1 MKKYFAALF
10 AAVMLLTGCSGGPG
24 QPLSTDFNE
33 PWSGAPSSQISGDP
47 SSEISEGAD
56 NPGGS
61 DASGGGSD
69 SEDPKPD
76 IVNAARNIWLF
87 GEKIS
92 LPCRFEELG
101 EDLSLGEKHFYEL
114 KGNLIAFLCYKGEI
128 IGEVILEDCTKD
140 DPNKPAKR
148 VIQLALG
155 DAEEYPV
162 KTEGWYSNEIYLDV
176 LGITMNSSLDDI
188 RAVLGE
194 PTSESGPKA
203 KHIVIYKEEDGK
215 YIEFT
220 FKGDEMV
227 EFVITNKGNND

>member
-1 MKKYFAALF
+1 MKKYFAAF
-10 AAVMLLTGCSGGPG
+10 IAAVMLLTGCSGDPG
-24 QPLSTDFNE
+24 QPSSTVFNE
-33 PWSGAPSSQISGDP
+33 PWSGDPSSQISGGE
-47 SSEISEGAD
+47 SSQISGGAE
-56 NPGGS
+56 NSGGS
-61 DASGGGSD
+61 DESGGGSD

-76 IVNAARNIWLF
+76 IVNAAQNVWLF

-101 EDLSLGEKHFYEL
+101 EDFSLGEKHFYEL
-114 KGNLIAFLCYKGEI
+114 KGNLFAFLCYKGET
-128 IGEVILEDCTKD
+128 IGEVLLENCTKD

-162 KTEGWYSNEIYLDV
+162 KTEGWYSEEIYLDV

-194 PTSESGPKA
+194 PTSESGSKL
-203 KHIVIYKEEDGK
+203 KRLVIYKEDDGK

>member
-1 MKKYFAALF
+1 MKKCFAALV
-10 AAVMLLTGCSGGPG
+10 AAVMLFTGCSGDPG
-24 QPLSTDFNE
+24 QPSSTVFNG
-33 PWSGAPSSQISGDP
+33 PWDQSSRISDSGGESSQISG
-47 SSEISEGAD
+47 GAE

-61 DASGGGSD
+61 DVSGSD
-69 SEDPKPD
+69 SNSEDPKPD
-76 IVNAARNIWLF
+76 IVNAAKNVWLF
-87 GEKIS
+87 GKKIP

-101 EDLSLGEKHFYEL
+101 EDFSLGEEHFYEL
-114 KGNLIAFLCYKGEI
+114 KDDLIAFLCYKGEI
-128 IGEVILEDCTKD
+128 IGEVILDECTKD

-155 DAEEYPV
+155 DAKEYPV
-162 KTEGWYSNEIYLDV
+162 ETEGWYSEEIYLDV

-194 PTSESGPKA
+194 PTSESGPKT
-203 KHIVIYKEEDGK
+203 KRIVIYKEEDGK

>member
-24 QPLSTDFNE
+24 QPLSTVFNE
-33 PWSGAPSSQISGDP
+33 PWSGDSSSQISGGE
-47 SSEISEGAD
+47 SSQMSGDSAD
-56 NPGGS
+56 NSGGS
-61 DASGGGSD
+61 DSSSN

-76 IVNAARNIWLF
+76 IVNAAKNVWLF
-87 GEKIS
+87 GKKIS

-101 EDLSLGEKHFYEL
+101 EDFSLGEKHFYEL
-114 KGNLIAFLCYKGEI
+114 KGDLIAFLCYKGEI
-128 IGEVILEDCTKD
+128 IGEVILENCTKD

-155 DAEEYPV
+155 DAKEYPV
-162 KTEGWYSNEIYLDV
+162 KTKGWYSKEIYLDV
-176 LGITMNSSLDDI
+176 LGITMNSSLDDV

-194 PTSESGPKA
+194 PTSESGPKT
-203 KHIVIYKEEDGK
+203 KRIVIYKEEDGK